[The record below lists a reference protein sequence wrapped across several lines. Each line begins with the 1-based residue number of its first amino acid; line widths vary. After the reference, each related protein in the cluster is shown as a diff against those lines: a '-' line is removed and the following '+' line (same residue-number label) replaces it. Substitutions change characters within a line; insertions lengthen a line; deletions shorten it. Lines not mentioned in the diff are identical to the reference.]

1 MALSLLI
8 SSPSLPFPKLDPLVP
23 RPRCEQ
29 PIFDVVVLSLGDDSW
44 AKTFEEAGLR
54 VFRPLTDGLDGGTPR
69 ALTAS
74 LVQEL
79 ANFAC
84 RRVVK
89 EWHCS
94 DLWAAFAPLR
104 RLRETGQSTD
114 ELQRGRVFA
123 RRVGLLFTVAVRC
136 NQWVSIEKPARSKVF
151 QMNCFATLARLGCVL
166 TSFTHCGFG
175 SPFLR
180 ATDVLRNKP
189 WLCVLQRSCGGLA
202 LECSRNRLR
211 PPSATFVHRAA
222 TVSLDD
228 SRRLAATAAS
238 SPISLLG

>member
-1 MALSLLI
+1 M
-8 SSPSLPFPKLDPLVP
+8 
-23 RPRCEQ
+23 
-29 PIFDVVVLSLGDDSW
+29 
-44 AKTFEEAGLR
+44 R

-79 ANFAC
+79 ASLAC

-104 RLRETGQSTD
+104 RLRETEQSTNCP
-114 ELQRGRVFA
+114 QRGRVFA

-151 QMNCFATLARLGCVL
+151 QMNCFATLARLGCVR

-175 SPFLR
+175 SPFLLHNNR
-180 ATDVLRNKP
+180 GFACCSPLVTAPLRE
-189 WLCVLQRSCGGLA
+189 STGLA

-211 PPSATFVHRAA
+211 PPSATFAHRAA
-222 TVSLDD
+222 AVFLDD
-228 SRRLAATAAS
+228 SRRLAATTAS
-238 SPISLLG
+238 SPTSSLLG